1 MSESRDLGVICVV
14 KRRSA
19 GACFGVLAAFGLAFS
34 PSSWVAA
41 EFDYEYDEKP
51 WAEVEVNLPSFP
63 EPGNLIQFRVGS
75 VADTTFFVDAQSL
88 SYGVDG
94 VLRFTLEVVSPSGA
108 RNISYEGMR
117 CETGERRFYA
127 FGRADRTWSKARGN
141 QWVKISGTSNN
152 HHVELFS
159 NYFCPPGSPAVSSVE
174 EAQSILRSGG
184 QASGRNR

>member
-1 MSESRDLGVICVV
+1 MGAGRVGERRLAGV
-14 KRRSA
+14 
-19 GACFGVLAAFGLAFS
+19 CFGVLAAFGLSFS
-34 PSSWVAA
+34 FSSSVAA
-41 EFDYEYDEKP
+41 EFDNEYDEKP
-51 WAEVEVNLPSFP
+51 WAEVEVRLPSFP
-63 EPGNLIQFRVGS
+63 EPGNLVQFRVGS

-88 SYGVDG
+88 SYGADG
-94 VLRFTLEVVSPSGA
+94 VLRFTLEVVSPSGV

-141 QWVKISGTSNN
+141 QWVKISGTSSN

-159 NYFCPPGSPAVSSVE
+159 NYFCPPGSPVVSSAE

-184 QASGRNR
+184 QVSGRNR